1 MQRKSF
7 DIIGA
12 ELGWGAK
19 NHLTERGPS
28 ALRAFGI
35 EKALN
40 AIQPSISWRKTLT
53 ALVPYQPDMTL
64 SYEMR
69 LQQVHQFN
77 VELAKAVHQSIDED
91 HYPLVIGGDHSMAV
105 GTWSGAVTALG
116 AERSFGLI
124 WIDAHMD
131 SHTPQTTPSQAIH
144 GMPLAALM
152 GYGESALTHLAGQSP
167 KLDPRH
173 VVLIGV
179 RSFEAGEAALLK
191 QLNVTVYHMS
201 DVKKLGIKTVF
212 EQALQQVTNGTKAFG
227 VSVDL
232 DGFDPSIA
240 PGTGST
246 EPDGLPA
253 MEVLQAL
260 KKVCH
265 HPLFRALEIAE
276 LNPTKDIDNI
286 TLTLAQKILESVVT
300 DE

>member
-28 ALRAFGI
+28 ALKAFGI
-35 EKALN
+35 EKALM

-53 ALVPYQPDMTL
+53 ALSPYQPGMTL

-69 LQQVHQFN
+69 LQQIYHFN
-77 VELAKAVHQSIDED
+77 VALAKEVEQSLQAG
-91 HYPLVIGGDHSMAV
+91 HCPLVLGGDHSMAV
-105 GTWSGAVTALG
+105 GTWSGAVTALNAQG
-116 AERSFGLI
+116 AFGLI

-152 GYGESALTHLAGQSP
+152 GYGESALTHLASVSP

-179 RSFEAGEAALLK
+179 RSFEEGEAELLK
-191 QLNVTVYHMS
+191 RLNVTVYYMS

-212 EQALQQVTNGTKAFG
+212 EKALQQVTNGTKAFG

-240 PGTGST
+240 PGTGT
-246 EPDGLPA
+246 PEPDGLPA
-253 MEVLQAL
+253 LEVLQAIKML
-260 KKVCH
+260 CH

-276 LNPTKDIDNI
+276 LNPIKDVDDV

>member
-12 ELGWGAK
+12 ELGWGAQ
-19 NHLTERGPS
+19 NHLAQLGSS
-28 ALRAFGI
+28 ALKAFGI
-35 EKALN
+35 EKALSL
-40 AIQPSISWRKTLT
+40 IHPELIWRKTISAT
-53 ALVPYQPDMTL
+53 RPYEPGMTL
-64 SYEMR
+64 NYAER
-69 LQQVHQFN
+69 LQQVHSFN
-77 VELAKAVHQSIDED
+77 VALASEVRESLLSGHC
-91 HYPLVIGGDHSMAV
+91 PLVVGGDHAMAV
-105 GTWSGAVTALG
+105 GTWSGAVTALA

-152 GYGESALTHLAGQSP
+152 GHGESALTHLAGTSP
-167 KLDPRH
+167 ILDPRH

-179 RSFEAGEAALLK
+179 RSFEVGEAELLK
-191 QLNVTVYHMS
+191 RLNVTVYHMS
-201 DVKKLGIKTVF
+201 EVKKLGIKTVF
-212 EQALQQVTNGTKAFG
+212 EKALQQVTNGTKAFG

-232 DGFDPSIA
+232 DGFDPSDA
-240 PGTGST
+240 PGTGT
-246 EPDGLPA
+246 PEPDGLPA

-260 KKVCH
+260 KTVCH

-276 LNPTKDIDNI
+276 LNPTKDVDNK

>member
-7 DIIGA
+7 DLIGA
-12 ELGWGAK
+12 ELGWGAQ
-19 NHLTERGPS
+19 NHLAQLGPS
-28 ALRAFGI
+28 ALKAFGI
-35 EKALN
+35 EKALVR
-40 AIQPSISWRKTLT
+40 IQPALTWRKTLT
-53 ALVPYQPDMTL
+53 ASSPHHPGMTL
-64 SYEMR
+64 NYAER
-69 LQQVHQFN
+69 LQQIHHFN
-77 VELAKAVHQSIDED
+77 VELANEVRQSLLCG
-91 HYPLVIGGDHSMAV
+91 HCPLVLGGDHSMAV
-105 GTWSGAVTALG
+105 GTWSGAITTLE

-152 GYGESALTHLAGQSP
+152 GYGESALTHLAGSSP

-179 RSFEAGEAALLK
+179 RSFEEGEAALLK

-201 DVKKLGIKTVF
+201 DVKKLGIKKIF
-212 EQALQQVTNGTKAFG
+212 EQALEQVTNGTKAFG
-227 VSVDL
+227 VSVDV

-240 PGTGST
+240 PGTGT
-246 EPDGLPA
+246 PEPDGLPLD
-253 MEVLQAL
+253 EVLVAL
-260 KKVCH
+260 NKVSH

-276 LNPTKDIDNI
+276 LNPVKDIDNK
-286 TLTLAQKILESVVT
+286 TLTLVQNILENVVT

>member
-7 DIIGA
+7 DLIGA
-12 ELGWGAK
+12 ELGWGTQ
-19 NHLTERGPS
+19 NHLAQLGSS
-28 ALRAFGI
+28 ALKAFGI
-35 EKALN
+35 EKALTR
-40 AIQPSISWRKTLT
+40 IQPALTWRKTLT
-53 ALVPYQPDMTL
+53 ALLPYQPGMTL
-64 SYEMR
+64 NYAER
-69 LQQVHQFN
+69 LQQIHNFN
-77 VELAKAVHQSIDED
+77 VELADEVGQSLLSG
-91 HYPLVIGGDHSMAV
+91 HCPLVLGGDHSMAV
-105 GTWSGAVTALG
+105 GTWSGAVTALK

-124 WIDAHMD
+124 WVDAHMD

-167 KLDPRH
+167 KLDPGH

-201 DVKKLGIKTVF
+201 DVKKLGIKKVF

-240 PGTGST
+240 PGTGT
-246 EPDGLPA
+246 PEPDGLPKD
-253 MEVLQAL
+253 EVLQAL
-260 KKVCH
+260 KTICH

-276 LNPTKDIDNI
+276 LNPVKDVDNK
-286 TLTLAQKILESVVT
+286 TLTLAQHILENVVR